1 MQQEEVKILLDKLE
15 RDIKR
20 LRMEYNRFISNAP
33 DVNIEFA
40 EKRVMDLIKLLHKT
54 TFKKYVFKFRF
65 ENLVARFN
73 VLKINF
79 YRMAGIREKNKEKVR
94 EMLAKIEGKKDNTK
108 QSPSPA
114 KKSEKQV
121 SATDKHALRL
131 SRPGSQEGELEAFYG
146 RYVELKTIHE
156 GMVTLSYDDFVQ
168 RVSDRLEKAK
178 TSGRGKELECKLV
191 EENGKVKIK
200 SKVVKK

>member
-1 MQQEEVKILLDKLE
+1 MQQDEVRILLDSLE

-40 EKRVMDLIKLLHKT
+40 EKRVMDLIKILHKAQ
-54 TFKKYVFKFRF
+54 FKKYVSKFRF
-65 ENLVARFN
+65 ENLVASYN

-79 YRMAGIREKNKEKVR
+79 YRMSGIREKNKEKVK
-94 EMLAKIEGKKDNTK
+94 ELLAGITSAGSNEELNPSSAKRTTGPVSKEEKD
-108 QSPSPA
+108 
-114 KKSEKQV
+114 
-121 SATDKHALRL
+121 ALRL
-131 SRPGSQEGELEAFYG
+131 SRPDDQEGELEKFYG
-146 RYVELKTIHE
+146 RYVEMKTIYE
-156 GMVTLSYDDFVQ
+156 GIVTLSYEDFVQ

-178 TSGRGKELECKLV
+178 ESGRGKELECKLV

>member
-1 MQQEEVKILLDKLE
+1 MQSDEIRVLLDNLE

-40 EKRVMDLIKLLHKT
+40 EKRVKDLIKLLHKA

-65 ENLVARFN
+65 ENLVASFN

-79 YRMAGIREKNKEKVR
+79 YRMSGIREKNKEKVR
-94 EMLAKIEGKKDNTK
+94 EMMAGVLEDRAAE
-108 QSPSPA
+108 SPA
-114 KKSEKQV
+114 T
-121 SATDKHALRL
+121 SASNQASGSIPSQNNRELRL
-131 SRPGSQEGELEAFYG
+131 SSSKGQENELENFYG
-146 RYVELKTIHE
+146 RYVEMKTIYE

-168 RVSDRLEKAK
+168 RVTDRLEKAK
-178 TSGRGKELECKLV
+178 QSGKGKELQCRLV
-191 EENGKVKIK
+191 EENGVVKIK
-200 SKVVKK
+200 SKVIKE